1 MRARTR
7 CVRSPRS
14 TKHCA
19 GARKLRFGLS
29 AHEPKNDEKLMR
41 PPFELANVFKKGSG
55 MVPGAVWTFSG
66 CQFGA
71 QDGQHGAQDV
81 QDVQLGVQDGPTWRP
96 EPILRASRC
105 ASGTTQSAQRRWKMI
120 FRGFES
126 IFFRSF
132 FDNLSL
138 DFSLSFA
145 RFCVALR
152 SCIEYRRAS
161 LPSTIARIWRLKKR
175 PHGPQRVSS
184 FVRCVAASCCTHG
197 LRRILA

>member
-1 MRARTR
+1 MQ
-7 CVRSPRS
+7 
-14 TKHCA
+14 
-19 GARKLRFGLS
+19 
-29 AHEPKNDEKLMR
+29 
-41 PPFELANVFKKGSG
+41 PPFELANMFKKGSG
-55 MVPGAVWTFSG
+55 MVPGAVWTFLG

-81 QDVQLGVQDGPTWRP
+81 QLGVQDGPTWRP
-96 EPILRASRC
+96 EPVLRASRR
-105 ASGTTQSAQRRWKMI
+105 ASGTTQSAQRRPKMI

-126 IFFRSF
+126 IFRSF
-132 FDNLSL
+132 FDNLSF

-145 RFCVALR
+145 RFCVALC
-152 SCIEYRRAS
+152 SCVEHRRAS

-184 FVRCVAASCCTHG
+184 RVRCVAASCCTHG